1 MLNFGAGRKRHLQV
15 ADGGVLQSSGQ
26 SQKTLTCAVI
36 TTGLDW
42 SPQCHT
48 AWDAGAGRSWWC
60 LGQFYAGL
68 LPALCCS
75 LLINWCPGTGAA
87 RWGHAS
93 EDSSAAQHLARTCPL
108 GGHLL
113 QGTTMSK
120 PLRSNWPYLLKPE
133 SHKSEP
139 IHISPLKG
147 TRECLRNLRKPE
159 RAISS
164 YIYFIFSLNKGLLF
178 FSPPTTK
185 LTDLFIK
192 FSKFRCQ
199 TDVFLPLLILF
210 LAALT

>member
-1 MLNFGAGRKRHLQV
+1 MTCSGYAKKSGGYLCQRYWAKENSSCHKMLWSVIGTLLPCANFGAGRKRHLQV

-42 SPQCHT
+42 SPQSHT

-68 LPALCCS
+68 LPVLCCS

-87 RWGHAS
+87 RWGHAR

-113 QGTTMSK
+113 QGTIMSK
-120 PLRSNWPYLLKPE
+120 PLRSN
-133 SHKSEP
+133 
-139 IHISPLKG
+139 
-147 TRECLRNLRKPE
+147 
-159 RAISS
+159 
-164 YIYFIFSLNKGLLF
+164 
-178 FSPPTTK
+178 
-185 LTDLFIK
+185 
-192 FSKFRCQ
+192 
-199 TDVFLPLLILF
+199 
-210 LAALT
+210 